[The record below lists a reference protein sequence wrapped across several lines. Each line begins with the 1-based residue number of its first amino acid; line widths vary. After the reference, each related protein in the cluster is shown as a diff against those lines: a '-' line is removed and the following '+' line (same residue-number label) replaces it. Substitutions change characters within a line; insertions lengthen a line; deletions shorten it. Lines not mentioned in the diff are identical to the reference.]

1 MRIAVVGIGGVGGY
15 FGGKLARA
23 YASTGE
29 HELIFIARGEHL
41 KAIQQNGLRLFT
53 CEGDYTA
60 WPNIATDHPD
70 RLGILD
76 LILFCVKSYA
86 LEESAEL
93 FKDHVC
99 ERTVAIPLLNG
110 VNSAQRIKSVL
121 PSADI
126 VGGSVYI
133 ISHIEKPG
141 VIRQVDGACRLTFG
155 TDDARKSSRY
165 GFILDLLLKAGI
177 DAVLTDRISEVLWTK
192 YLLMCPLGS
201 LTAATG
207 KTYGEILAD
216 GKLKAI
222 LQEMMEEVAAVARA
236 KNIRLK
242 DDAVEKTLSLVGT
255 FAYNAKTSMQIDRE
269 RGKPT
274 EIDALTA
281 HIRQAGSEAGIAT
294 PRHDEIYRMLT
305 V

>member
-99 ERTVAIPLLNG
+99 ERNVAIPLLNG

-141 VIRQVDGACRLTFG
+141 VIRQVDSA
-155 TDDARKSSRY
+155 
-165 GFILDLLLKAGI
+165 
-177 DAVLTDRISEVLWTK
+177 
-192 YLLMCPLGS
+192 
-201 LTAATG
+201 
-207 KTYGEILAD
+207 
-216 GKLKAI
+216 
-222 LQEMMEEVAAVARA
+222 
-236 KNIRLK
+236 
-242 DDAVEKTLSLVGT
+242 
-255 FAYNAKTSMQIDRE
+255 
-269 RGKPT
+269 
-274 EIDALTA
+274 
-281 HIRQAGSEAGIAT
+281 
-294 PRHDEIYRMLT
+294 
-305 V
+305 